1 MFVRDT
7 CGCNFSNGKP
17 CSKAFTRE
25 HIESIRNQCLGLDHA
40 SLDLLLMG
48 SIMANT
54 SDSLTAICSGLQ
66 TKQREKPRTK
76 YYHHGVRVNRKLP

>member
-7 CGCNFSNGKP
+7 CGCNLSNGEP

-25 HIESIRNQCLGLDHA
+25 HIESIHNHWLGLDHA

-48 SIMANT
+48 SIMAKT
-54 SDSLTAICSGLQ
+54 SDSLTESVLVHRQSRGRNQ
-66 TKQREKPRTK
+66 E
-76 YYHHGVRVNRKLP
+76 